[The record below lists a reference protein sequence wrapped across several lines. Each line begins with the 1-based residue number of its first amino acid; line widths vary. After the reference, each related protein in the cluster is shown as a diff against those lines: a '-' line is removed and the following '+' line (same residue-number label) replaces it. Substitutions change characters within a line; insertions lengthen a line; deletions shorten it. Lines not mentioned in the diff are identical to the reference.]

1 MPSAPGWR
9 SCSERSSCTGEKGS
23 VSNRAQAWRKNSE
36 MRKLLEQIIKFGLV
50 GFLCFFIDYG
60 IMVALTE
67 LCGIDSTVSSGIS
80 FSVSVIVNYI
90 LSITVVFDA
99 DKEANKAKQFI
110 VFLILSIIGLGINTL
125 IMWAGTGILDQYMS
139 RSYMLVK
146 IFATAVVMVYNFIT
160 RKIFIEKKD

>member
-1 MPSAPGWR
+1 MSTFSVTVMKKEGGITSYRALSPLKQAV
-9 SCSERSSCTGEKGS
+9 KGS
-23 VSNRAQAWRKNSE
+23 K
-36 MRKLLEQIIKFGLV
+36 V
-50 GFLCFFIDYG
+50 GHTGTLDQFASG

-80 FSVSVIVNYI
+80 FSVSVVVNYI

-99 DKEANKAKQFI
+99 DKEANKAKQFF

-160 RKIFIEKKD
+160 RKIFIEKKN

>member
-1 MPSAPGWR
+1 
-9 SCSERSSCTGEKGS
+9 
-23 VSNRAQAWRKNSE
+23 
-36 MRKLLEQIIKFGLV
+36 
-50 GFLCFFIDYG
+50 
-60 IMVALTE
+60 MVDLTE

-90 LSITVVFDA
+90 LRITVVFDA

-160 RKIFIEKKD
+160 RKVFIEKKN